1 MKLKLKLMPT
11 MNYRKALINQ
21 VFLIKEYKP
30 FKQGVR
36 GSNPRW
42 STKENRRSKRPSV
55 FLPIF
60 DENPGHD
67 REIGGCRFRRRADSR
82 FKSKPFARSALKAGV
97 RIPAGAPRKTDGL
110 FDRLFF
116 CASADESRTDDGSAL
131 VT

>member
-1 MKLKLKLMPT
+1 MVPRVEGSSPFTHPIFFDPVAQSAEHL
-11 MNYRKALINQ
+11 
-21 VFLIKEYKP
+21 P

-42 STKENRRSKRPSV
+42 STKKTDGQKDRLFS
-55 FLPIF
+55 FLIF

-82 FKSKPFARSALKAGV
+82 FKSKLFARSALKAGV
-97 RIPAGAPRKTDGL
+97 RIPAGAPKKTDGL

>member
-1 MKLKLKLMPT
+1 LT
-11 MNYRKALINQ
+11 
-21 VFLIKEYKP
+21 VC
-30 FKQGVR
+30 
-36 GSNPRW
+36 
-42 STKENRRSKRPSV
+42 

-67 REIGGCRFRRRADSR
+67 REIGGCRFLRRADSR
-82 FKSKPFARSALKAGV
+82 FKSKLFARSALKAGV
-97 RIPAGAPRKTDGL
+97 RIPAGAPKKTDGL

>member
-1 MKLKLKLMPT
+1 MQYSERLGLRVWSQTMMKVK
-11 MNYRKALINQ
+11 KALINQ
-21 VFLIKEYKP
+21 LLLTKEVRP

-42 STKENRRSKRPSV
+42 STKENRRS
-55 FLPIF
+55 
-60 DENPGHD
+60 
-67 REIGGCRFRRRADSR
+67 
-82 FKSKPFARSALKAGV
+82 
-97 RIPAGAPRKTDGL
+97 